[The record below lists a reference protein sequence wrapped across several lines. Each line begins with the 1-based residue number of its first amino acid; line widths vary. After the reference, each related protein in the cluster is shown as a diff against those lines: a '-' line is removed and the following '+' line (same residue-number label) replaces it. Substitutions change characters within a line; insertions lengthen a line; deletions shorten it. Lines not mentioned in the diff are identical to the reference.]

1 MPVRRCAEHQAK
13 YLMGGRELIAL
24 DARASRSSG
33 PPAPICQSGLVAL
46 HHESVGVLSKVEV
59 RLWLL
64 AMTSWSKETDIRER
78 RSDGLNQELVG

>member
-1 MPVRRCAEHQAK
+1 VVENSLLSTRGRAVRRA
-13 YLMGGRELIAL
+13 
-24 DARASRSSG
+24 